1 MTLYPYTIKVRD
13 RESADTAATLT
24 AHTYQLFMSTAN
36 KWKQLFFRSQDLE
49 GAQEYIK
56 AHSHKDSRCPHLR
69 DYRIYKQEG
78 TKRILVYEQIAT
90 E

>member
-13 RESADTAATLT
+13 REAANTATTLT

-36 KWKQLFFRSQDLE
+36 KWKQLLFRSQDLE

-56 AHSHKDSRCPHLR
+56 AHSHKSNRCPHLR

-78 TKRILVYEQIAT
+78 NKRILVYEKIDT

>member
-13 RESADTAATLT
+13 REAADTAATLT
-24 AHTYQLFMSTAN
+24 AHTYQLFMASAN

-49 GAQEYIK
+49 GALEYIR
-56 AHSHKDSRCPHLR
+56 AHSNKSNRCPHLR

-78 TKRILVYEQIAT
+78 TKRILVYEQIDT